1 MGNTKPEGDRPPPC
15 SLDVSRLTPHSSASV
30 AGFTIL
36 EMILVLFLLAGL
48 FGLIIPRMTFG
59 ENLSSVG
66 RRLVGTIR
74 SLQGMAMLAQKP
86 IRLYLDIDRGT
97 YWPMVLD
104 GKEEKVPLDAT
115 WATPLTLPE
124 SVRMTDVTAGQG
136 QKTSGRAELWF
147 YPSGRIDPA
156 TIHLMDGDTNILAI
170 AVEPVT
176 GAIRVSD
183 QRIEPVK
190 PVAIPDRL
198 KPFLQTLPI
207 GGAPVSS
214 SLRP

>member
-1 MGNTKPEGDRPPPC
+1 MDKAPRAYWNT
-15 SLDVSRLTPHSSASV
+15 

-59 ENLSSVG
+59 DNLGSVG

-74 SLQGMAMLAQKP
+74 SLQGIALQAQKP
-86 IRLYLDIDRGT
+86 IRLYFDIDQGT

-104 GKEEKVPLDAT
+104 GQEEKVLLDAA

-124 SVRMTDVTAGQG
+124 SIRLTDITAGQG
-136 QKTSGRAELWF
+136 KKTSGRADLWF

-156 TIHLMDGDTNILAI
+156 TLHLTDEGTNILAI

-190 PVAIPDRL
+190 PAAIPDRV

-207 GGAPVSS
+207 GGAPVPS

>member
-1 MGNTKPEGDRPPPC
+1 MGREPRPYRNT
-15 SLDVSRLTPHSSASV
+15 

-48 FGLIIPRMTFG
+48 FGLIIPRITFG
-59 ENLSSVG
+59 DNLGSVG

-74 SLQGMAMLAQKP
+74 SLQGMAMVAQKP
-86 IRLYLDIDRGT
+86 IRLYFDIDQSI

-104 GKEEKVPLDAT
+104 GQEEKVPLDAA

-124 SVRMTDVTAGQG
+124 SIRLTDITAGQG
-136 QKTSGRAELWF
+136 KKTSGRADLWF

-156 TIHLMDGDTNILAI
+156 TIHLTDGGLNVLAI

-190 PVAIPDRL
+190 PPAIPDRV

-207 GGAPVSS
+207 GGAPVPS

>member
-1 MGNTKPEGDRPPPC
+1 MDQAPRAYWNT
-15 SLDVSRLTPHSSASV
+15 

-48 FGLIIPRMTFG
+48 FGLIIPRITFG
-59 ENLSSVG
+59 DNLGSVG

-74 SLQGMAMLAQKP
+74 SLQGMAMLGQKP
-86 IRLYLDIDRGT
+86 IRLYFDIDQGT

-104 GKEEKVPLDAT
+104 GQEEKVPLDPA

-124 SVRMTDVTAGQG
+124 AVRVTDVKAGQG
-136 QKTSGRAELWF
+136 EKTSGRADLWF

-156 TIHLMDGDTNILAI
+156 TIHLMDGGTNILAI
-170 AVEPVT
+170 VVEPVT

-190 PVAIPDRL
+190 PVAIPDRV

-207 GGAPVSS
+207 GGAPVPS
-214 SLRP
+214 SLRQ

>member
-1 MGNTKPEGDRPPPC
+1 
-15 SLDVSRLTPHSSASV
+15 
-30 AGFTIL
+30 
-36 EMILVLFLLAGL
+36 MILVLFLLTGL
-48 FGLIIPRMTFG
+48 LGILIPRITFG
-59 ENLSSVG
+59 DNLCSVG

-74 SLQGMAMLAQKP
+74 SLQEMAMTAQKT
-86 IRLYLDIDRGT
+86 IRLYVDIDQGI

-104 GKEEKVPLDAT
+104 GKEEKVPPDPK

-124 SVRMTDVTAGQG
+124 SVRVIDVVAVQE
-136 QKTSGRAELWF
+136 KKASGRADLWF
-147 YPSGRIDPA
+147 YPSGRIDPV
-156 TIHLMDGDTNILAI
+156 TIHLTDGTENILAI

-176 GAIRVSD
+176 GTIRVSD

-190 PVAIPDRL
+190 APPIPDRV

-207 GGAPVSS
+207 GGAPIPA

>member
-1 MGNTKPEGDRPPPC
+1 MGREPRLYWNT
-15 SLDVSRLTPHSSASV
+15 

-59 ENLSSVG
+59 DNLGSVG

-86 IRLYLDIDRGT
+86 IRLYFDIDQGT

-104 GKEEKVPLDAT
+104 KQEEKVPLDAA

-124 SVRMTDVTAGQG
+124 SIRLTDITAGQG
-136 QKTSGRAELWF
+136 KKTSGRADLWF

-156 TIHLMDGDTNILAI
+156 TIHLTDGGLNVLAI

-190 PVAIPDRL
+190 PPAIPDRV

-207 GGAPVSS
+207 GGAPVPS

>member
-1 MGNTKPEGDRPPPC
+1 MDKAPRANWNT
-15 SLDVSRLTPHSSASV
+15 

-48 FGLIIPRMTFG
+48 FGLIIPRITFG
-59 ENLSSVG
+59 DNLGSVG

-86 IRLYLDIDRGT
+86 IRLYFDIDQGT

-104 GKEEKVPLDAT
+104 GQEEKALLDAA

-124 SVRMTDVTAGQG
+124 AVRITDITAGQG
-136 QKTSGRAELWF
+136 KKTTGRADLWF

-156 TIHLMDGDTNILAI
+156 TIHLTDEGTNILAI

-176 GAIRVSD
+176 SAIRVSD

-190 PVAIPDRL
+190 PAAIPDRL
-198 KPFLQTLPI
+198 KPFLQPLPI
-207 GGAPVSS
+207 GGAPVPS

>member
-1 MGNTKPEGDRPPPC
+1 MDKAPRAYWNT
-15 SLDVSRLTPHSSASV
+15 

-48 FGLIIPRMTFG
+48 FGLIIPRITFG
-59 ENLSSVG
+59 DNLGSVG

-86 IRLYLDIDRGT
+86 IRLYFEIDQGT

-104 GKEEKVPLDAT
+104 GQEEKVPLDAA

-124 SVRMTDVTAGQG
+124 SIRLTDITAGQG
-136 QKTSGRAELWF
+136 KKTSGRADLWF

-156 TIHLMDGDTNILAI
+156 TLHLTDEGTNILAI

-190 PVAIPDRL
+190 PPAIPERV
-198 KPFLQTLPI
+198 KPFLQPLPI
-207 GGAPVSS
+207 GGAPIPS
-214 SLRP
+214 SLQP

>member
-1 MGNTKPEGDRPPPC
+1 MRPNARGKEERVCWNT
-15 SLDVSRLTPHSSASV
+15 

-36 EMILVLFLLAGL
+36 EMIFVLFLLAGL

-59 ENLSSVG
+59 DTLSSVG
-66 RRLVGTIR
+66 RRLIGTIR
-74 SLQGMAMLAQKP
+74 SLQGMAMSAQKP

-97 YWPMVLD
+97 YWPMVLE
-104 GKEEKVPLDAT
+104 GAEEKVPLDAT

-124 SVRMTDVTAGQG
+124 SIRLTDITAGQG
-136 QKTSGRAELWF
+136 KKISGRVDLWF

-156 TIHLMDGDTNILAI
+156 TIHMTDGDMNILAVV
-170 AVEPVT
+170 VEPVT

-183 QRIEPVK
+183 QRIEPAK
-190 PVAIPDRL
+190 PITIPERV

-207 GGAPVSS
+207 GGAPIPP